1 MIYLLTPLV
10 EEACDGRMS
19 TTDILSRKDPNGYY
33 VILAKRSA
41 LDLVSS
47 LSLPVIAQDEGR
59 YVVFK
64 TRSRSIAKKLVEQLK
79 KVNALV
85 EQP

>member
-1 MIYLLTPLV
+1 
-10 EEACDGRMS
+10 MS

-33 VILAKRSA
+33 IILAKKNA
-41 LDLVSS
+41 LDVVSS

-59 YVVFK
+59 YIVLK
-64 TRSRSIAKKLVEQLK
+64 TRSRSVAKKLVEQLK

-85 EQP
+85 ENP